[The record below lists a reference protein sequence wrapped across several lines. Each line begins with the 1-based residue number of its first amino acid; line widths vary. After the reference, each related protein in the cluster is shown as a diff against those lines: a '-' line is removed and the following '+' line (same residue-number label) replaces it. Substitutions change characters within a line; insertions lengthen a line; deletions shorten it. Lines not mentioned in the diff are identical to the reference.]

1 MKKALLFFTLITAS
15 LFSTF
20 VVKAQ
25 SVKSNKTFEQAQLNM
40 AELELE
46 LSQAQFNI
54 VSKNHE
60 TYYKDFLS
68 LTSSPISGDKVKV
81 SIVSIKP
88 ENNRIIKRLLI
99 ASEIKEIQ
107 FSDKKASIDE
117 YFGF

>member
-1 MKKALLFFTLITAS
+1 MKKTLLFFALITAS

-20 VVKAQ
+20 VAKAQ
-25 SVKSNKTFEQAQLNM
+25 NVKSNKTFEQAQLNM

-68 LTSSPISGDKVKV
+68 LTSSPLSGDKVKA

-107 FSDKKASIDE
+107 FSDKKAAIDE